1 VGILAVAV
9 RGGYRVDGLA
19 GRLAHAVEGPDLL
32 GRRLRGNGVGRRSE
46 RERHP
51 VGRER
56 VVGGRRFE
64 VGRGNRVVRVGAGQ
78 QPERLGG
85 TASNAGV
92 LVGEASTEGVGRVLR
107 IFEAD
112 DGVFGIVPIEG
123 REEAVGERRG
133 CRVVYGRCLVRG

>member
-1 VGILAVAV
+1 VGTLAVAV

-85 TASNAGV
+85 TASNVGV
-92 LVGEASTEGVGRVLR
+92 LVGEASTEGVGRVD
-107 IFEAD
+107 EARD
-112 DGVFGIVPIEG
+112 RVVGVVAIEV
-123 REEAVGERRG
+123 REETIGERRG
-133 CRVVYGRCLVRG
+133 CRVVHGRCLIWR